1 VETGLILGIAI
12 VLAVYVAA
20 NLGANDVA
28 NSFATSVGSQ
38 AITLAQAIAIAGI
51 MEFIGAVW
59 LGSRVSQTLAADI
72 VVPDLSLAP
81 KIFIT
86 GMLSV
91 MLACGIW
98 LQIATSLGLPVASS
112 HAIVGALAGFGWVA
126 VGPQAIHW
134 SQLAVISLTWL
145 VVPLA
150 SALVAAALYGLF
162 RTWILTHP
170 FPQKQWAEWIPW
182 LSALMCGIFGWLGF
196 SSSSAAIPI
205 AGMGKQIPIHDWYLL
220 LWLVAT
226 VGLTWWNW
234 SANNNIA
241 GGIEAKFARLQILS
255 ASFVAFAHGSNDVG
269 NAIAPLAAIAHLLHS
284 PNTATSNFTVPIW
297 ILLVGG
303 GSLVVGLAIWGKR
316 VIATVGTEI
325 IPLQPSSGFCAEMAT
340 ATTVLLASQAGLPV
354 STSHA
359 LVGGVVGIAIVQ
371 GVKSLSYRPLRRIA
385 WAWLGTVPA
394 AILLGAVI
402 FRLLQLAFP
411 N

>member
-1 VETGLILGIAI
+1 METGLILGIAI
-12 VLAVYVAA
+12 VLAVYVAT

-28 NSFATSVGSQ
+28 NSFATSVGSE
-38 AITLAQAIAIAGI
+38 AITLAQALAIAGI
-51 MEFIGAVW
+51 MEFSGAVW
-59 LGSRVSQTLAADI
+59 LGSRVSQTLAADV
-72 VVPDLSLAP
+72 VVPDPSLAP
-81 KIFIT
+81 NILIA

-112 HAIVGALAGFGWVA
+112 HAIVGALVGFGWVA
-126 VGPQAIHW
+126 MGPKAIHW

-145 VVPLA
+145 VVPLT
-150 SALVAAALYGLF
+150 SALVAAALYALF

-170 FPQKQWAEWIPW
+170 FPQQQWAEWVPW

-196 SSSSAAIPI
+196 SNSSAAIPI
-205 AGMGKQIPIHDWYLL
+205 AGMAEQIPIHDWYLL
-220 LWLVAT
+220 LWVVAT
-226 VGLTWWNW
+226 VGLSWWNG
-234 SANNNIA
+234 SANNIA

-269 NAIAPLAAIAHLLHS
+269 NAIAPLAAIAHLLKF
-284 PNTATSNFTVPIW
+284 PNTATTNFTIPIW
-297 ILLVGG
+297 ILLLG
-303 GSLVVGLAIWGKR
+303 GSSIVLGLAIWGKR

-371 GVKSLSYRPLRRIA
+371 GIKSLSLRPLRRIV
-385 WAWLGTVPA
+385 WAWLGTVPV
-394 AILLGAVI
+394 AILLGVVS
-402 FRLLQLAFP
+402 FRFLQLAFL
-411 N
+411 